1 MARHTGPVLV
11 DTMTILDTH
20 KWSAWGALSGG
31 YNVETVEECV
41 IETQTGFQRRR
52 PEESIDAAQLRK
64 DLKAVHRVS
73 EVQRANVLL
82 NADGIALD
90 IGEQSLWAHALTRE
104 DAWVL
109 CGPDKASLRFGVR
122 MKCRDRMISLER
134 LLSEAGFNPKR
145 LDEKHTT
152 KWLNRILGEFVL
164 EEGTKKS

>member
-1 MARHTGPVLV
+1 MARLTGTLLV

-20 KWSAWGALSGG
+20 KWAAWGALSGG
-31 YNVETVEECV
+31 YHVETVEDCV
-41 IETQTGFQRRR
+41 VETQTGFQRRR
-52 PEESIDAAQLRK
+52 PEEQIDAVQLRK
-64 DLKAVHRVS
+64 DLKAVHNVT

-82 NADGIALD
+82 NTDGIALD
-90 IGEQSLWAHALTRE
+90 TGEQSLWAHALTRT

-134 LLSEAGFNPKR
+134 LLIDVGFNPKR

-152 KWLNRILGEFVL
+152 KWLERVLGEFVI
-164 EEGTKKS
+164 EELMK

>member
-20 KWSAWGALSGG
+20 MWASWGALSGG
-31 YNVETVEECV
+31 YDLETVEDCIV
-41 IETQTGFQRRR
+41 ETQTGFQRRR
-52 PEESIDAAQLRK
+52 PEENIDAAQLRK
-64 DLKAVHRVS
+64 GLKAVHSVT
-73 EVQRANVLL
+73 ELQRANVLL
-82 NADGIALD
+82 NSSGIALE
-90 IGEQSLWAHALTRE
+90 IGEQSLWAHALTRT

-134 LLSEAGFNPKR
+134 LLLEVGFNPIR

-152 KWLNRILGEFVL
+152 KWLERVLGEFVI
-164 EEGTKKS
+164 EELMKKP